1 MDSRTVERPADGAA
15 EQQPLNEL
23 PSVVQ
28 GLHIIKTR
36 MPNVYRAIQAKA
48 ADIGDDAYSLV
59 RRGLAGQA
67 GCFYALEGGHV
78 VGTVFGRGDP
88 RMQQLAEF
96 LVFFGCA
103 HVCIWPMTPDEVRH
117 YGAT

>member
-1 MDSRTVERPADGAA
+1 MDSRTVNQSAA
-15 EQQPLNEL
+15 RAAGQQPLNEL
-23 PSVVQ
+23 PSVVK
-28 GLHIIKTR
+28 GLDTIKTR
-36 MPNVYRAIQAKA
+36 MPNVYKAIQAKA
-48 ADIGDDAYSLV
+48 VDIGDEAYSLV

-88 RMQQLAEF
+88 RMHQLAEF

-103 HVCIWPMTPDEVRH
+103 HVCIWPMTADEVAR
-117 YGAT
+117 YGQA